1 MSAHWYGKLLSPAS
15 EPFTFTLNGDE
26 GFRLYLE
33 GNLLIDRWDT
43 CCDEMTATVQLIEGT
58 FYDFVL
64 QYREL
69 DGDASFR
76 VEWSS
81 PSRTKQV
88 IPSTNLYYTQRVK
101 NQEDRVF
108 QVSVTQ
114 SPTIAIQS
122 TVESQPSVLI
132 AGK

>member
-1 MSAHWYGKLLSPAS
+1 
-15 EPFTFTLNGDE
+15 
-26 GFRLYLE
+26 
-33 GNLLIDRWDT
+33 
-43 CCDEMTATVQLIEGT
+43 MTATVQLLEGT

-81 PSRTKQV
+81 PSRPKQV
-88 IPSTNLYYTQRVK
+88 IPSTNLYYTQRVQ
-101 NQEDRVF
+101 NQVY

-114 SPTIAIQS
+114 SPTIAILS
-122 TVESQPSVLI
+122 TVESQPTVI
-132 AGK
+132 TAGK